1 VGLWMVFVST
11 LERGPQPVQGPA
23 MFIPLPLVVLAGL
36 YVYRRRMVEVIAVEN
51 R

>member
-1 VGLWMVFVST
+1 
-11 LERGPQPVQGPA
+11 